1 MRLASVWVN
10 DPNSLFLKTR
20 ELFMLKPFI
29 ITAIVFG
36 SVLSGSMLPLKAQ
49 QTGSG
54 DTVSPASTPPK
65 DVYFVNRAKNLVR
78 QAAINANGGLI
89 KYRPD
94 PIMYGPAVQTP
105 YKENPDGSVTFTF
118 TGGAPGAAPSVET
131 VATVRPDGLVTL
143 DYNGAIRSANIG
155 GGTLPANPVTNP
167 VAPNTT
173 PPMGGPNTAPAPTTQ
188 SNRPAVAW
196 ADEDSFLT
204 RAQNLARQAAIS
216 ANGGLAKYR
225 PEAAM
230 YGPSARSPHAKNP
243 DGSLTFSFKGTVPG
257 TEQPSIESVINV
269 QRNGTVAVQ
278 YNGPIRQQP

>member
-1 MRLASVWVN
+1 
-10 DPNSLFLKTR
+10 
-20 ELFMLKPFI
+20 MLKPFI

-36 SVLSGSMLPLKAQ
+36 SLLSGATLSSNAQ

-54 DTVSPASTPPK
+54 NTASPAATPPK

-78 QAAINANGGLI
+78 QAAINANGGLN

-143 DYNGAIRSANIG
+143 DYNGAIRSANVG
-155 GGTLPANPVTNP
+155 GETLPAIGAPPGASTNP
-167 VAPNTT
+167 TPGSATPNYAAPSGSQNAT
-173 PPMGGPNTAPAPTTQ
+173 PPPAAQPA
-188 SNRPAVAW
+188 RPAVSW
-196 ADEDSFLT
+196 ANEDSFLT
-204 RAQNLARQAAIS
+204 RAQNLARQSAIS

-225 PEAAM
+225 PEPAM
-230 YGPSARSPHAKNP
+230 FGPAARSPYTKNP

-278 YNGPIRQQP
+278 YNGPIRQP

>member
-1 MRLASVWVN
+1 
-10 DPNSLFLKTR
+10 
-20 ELFMLKPFI
+20 MLKPFI

-36 SVLSGSMLPLKAQ
+36 SLLSGAALSSNAQ

-54 DTVSPASTPPK
+54 NTASPAPGLPK

-78 QAAINANGGLI
+78 QAAINANGGLN

-143 DYNGAIRSANIG
+143 DYNGAIRSANVG
-155 GGTLPANPVTNP
+155 GETLPAIGAPPGASTNP
-167 VAPNTT
+167 TPGSATPNYAAPSGSQNAT
-173 PPMGGPNTAPAPTTQ
+173 PPPAAQPA
-188 SNRPAVAW
+188 RPAVSW
-196 ADEDSFLT
+196 ANEDSFLT
-204 RAQNLARQAAIS
+204 RAQNLARQSAIS

-225 PEAAM
+225 PEPAM
-230 YGPSARSPHAKNP
+230 FGPAARSPYTKNP

-278 YNGPIRQQP
+278 YNGPIRQP

>member
-1 MRLASVWVN
+1 
-10 DPNSLFLKTR
+10 
-20 ELFMLKPFI
+20 MLQTLI
-29 ITAIVFG
+29 ITAIAFG
-36 SVLSGSMLPLKAQ
+36 SLLVGSTLPLRAQ

-54 DTVSPASTPPK
+54 NTASPASTPPK

-78 QAAINANGGLI
+78 QAAINANGGLN

-105 YKENPDGSVTFTF
+105 YTENPDGSVTFKF
-118 TGGAPGAAPSVET
+118 SGGLPGAAPSIET

-143 DYNGAIRSANIG
+143 DYNGPIRSANIG
-155 GGTLPANPVTNP
+155 GGTLPANGAPSAPSTNQTP
-167 VAPNTT
+167 SPSAPNNSASSGGSNPAT
-173 PPMGGPNTAPAPTTQ
+173 PPASQP
-188 SNRPAVAW
+188 NRPAISW

-204 RAQNLARQAAIS
+204 RSRNLARQAAIS
-216 ANGGLAKYR
+216 ANGGLGKYR
-225 PEAAM
+225 PEATM
-230 YGPSARSPHAKNP
+230 FGPAARSPHVKNS

-257 TEQPSIESVINV
+257 TDQPSIESVIIV

>member
-1 MRLASVWVN
+1 
-10 DPNSLFLKTR
+10 
-20 ELFMLKPFI
+20 MLKPFI

-36 SVLSGSMLPLKAQ
+36 SLLSGATLSSNAQ

-54 DTVSPASTPPK
+54 NTASPAATPPK

-78 QAAINANGGLI
+78 QAAINANGGLN

-118 TGGAPGAAPSVET
+118 TGGAPGAAPSIET

-143 DYNGAIRSANIG
+143 DYNGTIRSANPG
-155 GGTLPANPVTNP
+155 GSPLPASGAPPGTPTSQPSNPS
-167 VAPNTT
+167 APNYAVGGPTT
-173 PPMGGPNTAPAPTTQ
+173 PSPPSPVSQPT
-188 SNRPAVAW
+188 RPEVSW
-196 ADEDSFLT
+196 ANEDSFLT

-230 YGPSARSPHAKNP
+230 FGPAARSPHVKNP

-278 YNGPIRQQP
+278 YNGPIRQP